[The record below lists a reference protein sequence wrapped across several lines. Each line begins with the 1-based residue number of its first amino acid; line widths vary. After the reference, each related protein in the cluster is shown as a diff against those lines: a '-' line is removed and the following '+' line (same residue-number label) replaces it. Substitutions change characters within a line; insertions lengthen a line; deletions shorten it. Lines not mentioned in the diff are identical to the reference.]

1 VDSTVLIIGSGF
13 GGQVTAINLLRR
25 GITDFRILER
35 RDFMGGTWC
44 QNSYPGAAVDVPS
57 PLYSIASEPYP
68 WTRMYAEQA
77 ELRDYTEHVIDRHRL
92 RERTVLGAEV
102 VSAAWHGEAWS
113 VRTSTGEVHRGRFLV
128 NASGPLSTP
137 VVPAFAGLDDFEGH
151 AFHTNGWDHDV
162 DLAGKRV
169 AVVGSGASAA
179 QVIPAIQ
186 PEVGA
191 LHVFQRSPHWVLPRP
206 DRVFTRLQRQA
217 LRLRPLQRALR
228 TAIYWKLETRVI
240 GFKHSRWLLR
250 RVAQREALGHIAAQV
265 PDADLRAK
273 LTPDYTIGCKRIIL
287 SDTLYPALGAP
298 NVELHDR
305 TDGIDHFD
313 ATGVVTASGEHL
325 DLDAVVFSTGY
336 DATDGLIPYDVRGR
350 DGLALAD
357 AWNDFP
363 RAYLGTTVP
372 GFPNLFVVTGPNT
385 GIGHTS
391 AIFVIEAQMEY
402 LMRAIGSVL
411 DADAASIE
419 VRADAE
425 AAYTDW
431 VHREMEKTVWHDGG
445 CTSWYRSR
453 SGRVV
458 AMFPGFSFS
467 FRRLARRFRPEHHVL
482 EPRPVAAPGHPTP
495 ERIPA

>member
-1 VDSTVLIIGSGF
+1 MDTTTVLIIGSGF

-102 VSAAWHGEAWS
+102 TGAEWDGEAWT
-113 VRTSTGEVHRGRFLV
+113 VRTGDGTTHRGRFLV

-137 VVPAFAGLDDFEGH
+137 VVPPFAGLDDYAGH

-169 AVVGSGASAA
+169 AVIGSGASAA

-186 PEVGA
+186 PEVGE

-206 DRVFTRLQRQA
+206 DRVFTRLQRRA

-240 GFKHSRWLLR
+240 GFKHNRWLLKR
-250 RVAQREALGHIAAQV
+250 IAQREALDHIAAQV
-265 PDADLRAK
+265 PDPDLRAK

-298 NVELHDR
+298 NTTLHDR
-305 TDGIDHFD
+305 HDGIDHFD
-313 ATGVVTASGEHL
+313 ATGIVTASGEHL
-325 DLDAVVFSTGY
+325 DLDVVVFSTGY
-336 DATDGLIPYDVRGR
+336 DATDGVIAYDVRGR
-350 DGLALAD
+350 DGVALAD
-357 AWNDFP
+357 VWDEFP

-372 GFPNLFVVTGPNT
+372 GFPNFFVVTGPNT

-402 LMRAIGSVL
+402 LMRAIGTVL
-411 DADAASIE
+411 DTDAVSIE

-425 AAYTDW
+425 ATYTDW

-482 EPRPVAAPGHPTP
+482 EPLPTTSPVP
-495 ERIPA
+495 ERISA